1 MIDQE
6 IIHEIQDDGTS
17 ESEVNLEMYTDA
29 LNTNLVD
36 RILGEVMHV
45 ETFVT
50 NHDGM
55 IGDGVEKDD
64 VRQPLCI

>member
-17 ESEVNLEMYTDA
+17 ESEASLEMHTDA
-29 LNTNLVD
+29 RNTNLVD

-55 IGDGVEKDD
+55 KGDGVEKED
-64 VRQPLCI
+64 VRQPHCI